1 MSIRGRPKVQ
11 MDAAP
16 WIDHASAGATKRLG
30 LFFMDILDYYSVP
43 RNLACRPSG
52 ASPVGVRVLASAAN

>member
-1 MSIRGRPKVQ
+1 